1 MISLSNRKKILKFLN
16 SNFQNYKCLNK
27 KTWFLPEEFNG
38 QEKLLENLKKDV
50 IDFKEY
56 FGKKLCFTEIYCIKI

>member
-38 QEKLLENLKKDV
+38 QEKLLENLKKKMLLTLKN
-50 IDFKEY
+50 ILEKNCALLRF
-56 FGKKLCFTEIYCIKI
+56 IA